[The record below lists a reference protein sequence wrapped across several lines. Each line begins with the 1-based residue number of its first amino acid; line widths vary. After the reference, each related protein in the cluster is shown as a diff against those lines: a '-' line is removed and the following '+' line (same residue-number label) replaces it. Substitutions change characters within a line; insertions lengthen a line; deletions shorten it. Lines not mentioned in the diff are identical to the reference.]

1 MKMPNHTGDDSTGVT
16 WPRCNLAVAESYNR
30 VMLAAMLP
38 SHAGDID
45 AELCWHGAA
54 ESCW

>member
-30 VMLAAMLP
+30 VMPAAMLP